1 MCQNNKIIV
10 AGSELGISYDLC
22 KAHKLIGDASQPF
35 NLLLSPIETRKVVK
49 FLVTTHN
56 DSLLKAL
63 SLSLSLSLVCQIDC

>member
-56 DSLLKAL
+56 DSLSKTL
-63 SLSLSLSLVCQIDC
+63 SRLSNRLLN